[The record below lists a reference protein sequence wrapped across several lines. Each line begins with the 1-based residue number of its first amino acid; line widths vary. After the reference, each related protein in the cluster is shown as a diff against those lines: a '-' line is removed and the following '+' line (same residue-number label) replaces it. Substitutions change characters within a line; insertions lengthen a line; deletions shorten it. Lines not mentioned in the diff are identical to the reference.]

1 MARPRR
7 QSRRQRQGTFHVQVP
22 KLPEDQSLT
31 AKDIPRRGQSC
42 EVRSHPSASMQWNQ
56 NDTAAI
62 KQGQPETST
71 VSLTV
76 SQCMAGGTST
86 RSSWL
91 SQPVS
96 KRLVKQLIECCRGK
110 IDTIFILQG
119 LNSLLGVPMTNIPF
133 RAQNLILQAIQRYL
147 EFDAFQFVQK
157 WLLEES
163 LVVGWTCPEE
173 LELHRLFKFLVEHR
187 DKIRCSSCRQAAITI
202 QKWQRVVSGIR
213 HAAVHRLSQDRE
225 SLLHMTRVA
234 IEFSLCIG
242 GLSSV
247 QKLRRLL
254 KFLEDRLPKSER
266 RRTQSR
272 QNFKHQASLPRLRLE
287 GLKDRF
293 LLLPKHTQ
301 KVLHRIEAMYN
312 LEVEWFLQSEF
323 R

>member
-7 QSRRQRQGTFHVQVP
+7 PSRNQQQSRIHVQVP
-22 KLPEDQSLT
+22 NLLKGQVLT
-31 AKDIPRRGQSC
+31 VKDFPPRGQSR
-42 EVRSHPSASMQWNQ
+42 ETRSHSIVSMQRYRD
-56 NDTAAI
+56 DTATNE
-62 KQGQPETST
+62 QGQPETST
-71 VSLTV
+71 VFSTT
-76 SQCMAGGTST
+76 SQYVAGGTST
-86 RSSWL
+86 RSSWR
-91 SQPVS
+91 SQPA
-96 KRLVKQLIECCRGK
+96 
-110 IDTIFILQG
+110 ILQG
-119 LNSLLGVPMTNIPF
+119 LYSLLGVPMTSIPF
-133 RAQNLILQAIQRYL
+133 RAQNLILQAMQRHL
-147 EFDAFQFVQK
+147 EFEAFQFVHK

-163 LVVGWTCPEE
+163 LMVGWSRPEE
-173 LELHRLFKFLVEHR
+173 LELHKLFKFLVEHR

-202 QKWQRVVSGIR
+202 QKWQRLVSGIR

-247 QKLRRLL
+247 RKLRRLL
-254 KFLEDRLPKSER
+254 KFLEDRLPNSER

-272 QNFKHQASLPRLRLE
+272 RNLKHQASLPRLRLE

-312 LEVEWFLQSEF
+312 LEVEWFLQAEL

>member
-7 QSRRQRQGTFHVQVP
+7 PSRNQQQSRIHVQVP
-22 KLPEDQSLT
+22 NLLKGQVLT
-31 AKDIPRRGQSC
+31 VKDFPPRGQSR
-42 EVRSHPSASMQWNQ
+42 ETRSHSIVSMQRYRD
-56 NDTAAI
+56 DTATNE
-62 KQGQPETST
+62 QGQPETST
-71 VSLTV
+71 IFSTT
-76 SQCMAGGTST
+76 SQYVAGGTST
-86 RSSWL
+86 RSSWR
-91 SQPVS
+91 SQPAS
-96 KRLVKQLIECCRGK
+96 KRSVKRLIERYREK

-119 LNSLLGVPMTNIPF
+119 LYSLLGVPMTSIPF
-133 RAQNLILQAIQRYL
+133 RAQNLILQAIQRHL
-147 EFDAFQFVQK
+147 EFDAFQFVHK

-163 LVVGWTCPEE
+163 LMLLPPSRYYYT
-173 LELHRLFKFLVEHR
+173 
-187 DKIRCSSCRQAAITI
+187 
-202 QKWQRVVSGIR
+202 KWQILVSGIR

-247 QKLRRLL
+247 RKLRRLL
-254 KFLEDRLPKSER
+254 KFLEDRLPNSER

-272 QNFKHQASLPRLRLE
+272 RNLKHQASLPRLRLE

-312 LEVEWFLQSEF
+312 LEVEWFLQAEL

>member
-1 MARPRR
+1 MARSRR
-7 QSRRQRQGTFHVQVP
+7 PSRNQQQSRIHVQVP
-22 KLPEDQSLT
+22 NLLKGQVLT
-31 AKDIPRRGQSC
+31 VKDFPPRGQSR
-42 EVRSHPSASMQWNQ
+42 ETRSHSIVSMQRYRD
-56 NDTAAI
+56 DTATNE
-62 KQGQPETST
+62 QGQSETST
-71 VSLTV
+71 VFSKT
-76 SQCMAGGTST
+76 SQNVAGGTST
-86 RSSWL
+86 RSSWR
-91 SQPVS
+91 SQPA
-96 KRLVKQLIECCRGK
+96 
-110 IDTIFILQG
+110 ILQG
-119 LNSLLGVPMTNIPF
+119 LYSLLGVPMTSIPF
-133 RAQNLILQAIQRYL
+133 RAQNLILQAIQRHL
-147 EFDAFQFVQK
+147 EFDAFQFVHK

-163 LVVGWTCPEE
+163 LMVGWTCPEE
-173 LELHRLFKFLVEHR
+173 LELHKLFKFLVEHR

-202 QKWQRVVSGIR
+202 QNWQRLVSGIR

-247 QKLRRLL
+247 RKLRRLL
-254 KFLEDRLPKSER
+254 KFLEDRLPNSER

-272 QNFKHQASLPRLRLE
+272 RNLKHQASLPRLRLE

-312 LEVEWFLQSEF
+312 LEVEWFLQAEL